1 MERKLHGGG
10 RKGSGTEREGQR
22 QRRVCSHPC
31 QVLRPK
37 ASTHSPPHQM
47 AAAKS
52 VTPGR
57 RVVAVSS
64 AASSQGPMTRSQSHA
79 FCEKASAVQMDVFGK
94 EVSASD
100 HVSEI
105 DKLIRRRQTMLEEK
119 RKLQKEL
126 KSAQR
131 RRQRLKRKAKELTQE
146 DLVAVLLMREQEDV
160 KKRKAPNVQP
170 GAPEGAPE
178 VQPAPD
184 VTASPVGSDPPDVE
198 PASPSGETA
207 NALPSDE

>member
-10 RKGSGTEREGQR
+10 RKGRGTEREEQR

-31 QVLRPK
+31 QVLPPK
-37 ASTHSPPHQM
+37 ASKHSPRHQM

-52 VTPGR
+52 VTAGR

-64 AASSQGPMTRSQSHA
+64 AASSQGPMTRSQSLA
-79 FCEKASAVQMDVFGK
+79 FCVKASAVQMDVFGK

-207 NALPSDE
+207 LALPGDE

>member
-1 MERKLHGGG
+1 
-10 RKGSGTEREGQR
+10 
-22 QRRVCSHPC
+22 
-31 QVLRPK
+31 
-37 ASTHSPPHQM
+37 M

-64 AASSQGPMTRSQSHA
+64 AASSRGPMTRSQSQA
-79 FCEKASAVQMDVFGK
+79 FCEKASAVSLDVFGK
-94 EVSASD
+94 EVLASD
-100 HVSEI
+100 HVSKI
-105 DKLIRRRQTMLEEK
+105 DKLIKRRQTMFEEK

-131 RRQRLKRKAKELTQE
+131 RRQRLKRKAKELTHE